1 MLLIVED
8 NETLLLYMRTLTARL
23 GFPAI
28 TAKSGEQ
35 ALQQYAMHK
44 DEIDIVFMDWNLP
57 GRIDGLDCASQIR
70 QHDLSLPIVGI
81 TAHATEEHRQRCL
94 ASGMSDFL
102 SKPFTCHEME
112 DMITRWQPA
121 GDCNKTDDSCLG
133 TKRLIKA
140 QS

>member
-23 GFPAI
+23 GWQAI

-35 ALQQYAMHK
+35 ALQQYEKHEN
-44 DEIDIVFMDWNLP
+44 EIDIVFMDWNLS
-57 GRIDGLDCASQIR
+57 GGVDGLACAAQIH
-70 QHDLSLPIVGI
+70 QFNPSLPIVGI

-102 SKPFTCHEME
+102 SKPFTCSEME
-112 DMITRWQPA
+112 KMIVRWQSWGQRQIEASSKMLVAAEP
-121 GDCNKTDDSCLG
+121 
-133 TKRLIKA
+133 
-140 QS
+140 QY

>member
-23 GFPAI
+23 GWKAI

-35 ALQQYAMHK
+35 ALQQYAMHEN
-44 DEIDIVFMDWNLP
+44 EIDIVFMDWNLS
-57 GRIDGLDCASQIR
+57 GRVDGLACAAEIHQYNP
-70 QHDLSLPIVGI
+70 SLPIVGI

-102 SKPFTCHEME
+102 SKPFTCNEME
-112 DMITRWQPA
+112 TMIARWQSSGAKPIEA
-121 GDCNKTDDSCLG
+121 SSNI
-133 TKRLIKA
+133 LIA
-140 QS
+140 AAES